1 MTKVSYKVFTQDGVV
16 VVPNL
21 AFAQSLI
28 AERGGSFVVIY
39 SKVSE
44 PFVRKGGV
52 K

>member
-1 MTKVSYKVFTQDGVV
+1 MTKVSYKVFAQDGVVV

-28 AERGGSFVVIY
+28 AERGGSFVVVY

-44 PFVRKGGV
+44 PFVKKEVR
-52 K
+52 